1 MVQMNEIAKISSRE
15 NAKLGLARKVRDGK
29 IDDRI
34 FIEGLRLA
42 EETMRSGL
50 EVDDCF
56 VTPAFA
62 ETERGRALIEELDAA
77 NVRISEVG
85 EHVFRSIANTSNS
98 QGIILITERPREG
111 RTAIERNLQLSSKA
125 LVVFLHEISD
135 PSNLGAVFRT
145 AEAAGVAGIIVSE
158 GSANVFSPKALRAA
172 MGASLRVPVWE
183 NTGFSDAISWSRD
196 HGLRTTASDVGA
208 VSAYTDINWNLPR
221 LIIFGSEAHGLSE
234 AVLDLVEEKTSIPM
248 QNGVESL
255 NLAVSAGIIL
265 FEAVRQ
271 KSA

>member
-1 MVQMNEIAKISSRE
+1 MNEITKISSRE
-15 NAKLGLARKVRDGK
+15 NTKLVLARKVRDGK

-42 EETMRSGL
+42 DETVRSSL
-50 EVDDCF
+50 NVDDCF

-62 ETERGRALIEELDAA
+62 ETERGRELIEKLEAV

-85 EHVFRSIANTSNS
+85 EQLFRSIADTSNS
-98 QGIILITERPREG
+98 QGIILIAERPHEG
-111 RTAIERNLQLSSKA
+111 RTAIERNLQLSGTA

-158 GSANVFSPKALRAA
+158 GSANMFSPKALRAA

-183 NTGFSDAISWSRD
+183 SAGFSDAISWSRE
-196 HGLRTTASDVGA
+196 HKLRVTAADVGA
-208 VSAYTDINWNLPR
+208 KSTYTDINWSLPR
-221 LIIFGSEAHGLSE
+221 LIIFGSEAHGLSV
-234 AVLDLVEEKTSIPM
+234 AVLDLVEEKMSIPM
-248 QNGVESL
+248 LNGVESL
-255 NLAVSAGIIL
+255 NLAVSTGIIL

-271 KSA
+271 RSK